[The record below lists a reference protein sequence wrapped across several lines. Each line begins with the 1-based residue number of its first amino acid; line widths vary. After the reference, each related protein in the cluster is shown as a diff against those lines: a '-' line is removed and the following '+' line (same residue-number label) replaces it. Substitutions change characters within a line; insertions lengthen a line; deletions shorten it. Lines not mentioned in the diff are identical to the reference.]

1 MDLPGPFQLPGIFQP
16 ESRGA
21 PENEALRRWLAANG
35 NCRTQPVGTEGWAA
49 PWKRIGGAAPILGA
63 EPASRS
69 MRRNRMPIVTK
80 YEAKDT
86 AERAAAWE
94 LLDA

>member
-1 MDLPGPFQLPGIFQP
+1 
-16 ESRGA
+16 
-21 PENEALRRWLAANG
+21 
-35 NCRTQPVGTEGWAA
+35 
-49 PWKRIGGAAPILGA
+49 
-63 EPASRS
+63 